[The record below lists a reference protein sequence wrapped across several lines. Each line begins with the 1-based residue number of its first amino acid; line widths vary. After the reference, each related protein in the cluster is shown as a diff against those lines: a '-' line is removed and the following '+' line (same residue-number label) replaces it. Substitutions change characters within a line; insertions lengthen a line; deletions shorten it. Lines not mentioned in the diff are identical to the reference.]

1 MSYIQKDFKMKKWLS
16 ILALGML
23 SNIALA
29 GDWSINNNQSTV
41 SFISIKKSDIAEV
54 HRFKQVEGTL
64 TDAGN
69 FSLAIDLV
77 SVDTGILIRDER
89 MQGLLFEVAQFP
101 KLTLSAKVNPQLL
114 ADLQIGEVM
123 TLQVDGEIALHGKKQ
138 TKTFNVLVAKLSAKK
153 MVVTSLTPVVI
164 QAGDFD
170 LATGVEKLRDIAG
183 LTSISLAVPV
193 SFVITLSQ

>member
-1 MSYIQKDFKMKKWLS
+1 MKKWLS
-16 ILALGML
+16 VIALGLL
-23 SNIALA
+23 SNVALA
-29 GDWSINNNQSTV
+29 GDWSVNNNQSTV

-64 TDAGN
+64 NEAGK
-69 FSLAIDLV
+69 FSLAIDLS

-101 KLTLSAKVNPQLL
+101 KLTLNASVNPKLL
-114 ADLQIGEVM
+114 ADLHIGEVM
-123 TLQVDGEIALHGKKQ
+123 TLQVDGEIELHGKKQ

-153 MVVTSLTPVVI
+153 MVVTSLTPVVV

>member
-1 MSYIQKDFKMKKWLS
+1 MQKDFKMKKWLS
-16 ILALGML
+16 VIALGLL
-23 SNIALA
+23 SNVALA
-29 GDWSINNNQSTV
+29 GDWSVNNNQSTV

-64 TDAGN
+64 TEAGK
-69 FSLAIDLV
+69 FSLTIDLS

-101 KLTLSAKVNPQLL
+101 KLTLNASVNPKLL
-114 ADLQIGEVM
+114 ADLHIGEVM
-123 TLQVDGEIALHGKKQ
+123 TLQVEGEIELHGKKQ

-153 MVVTSLTPVVI
+153 MVVTSLTPVVV